1 MSELLKGVS
10 LIHKAMPGGIK
21 PILKEKKTANFA
33 FASVVSNLDIKKG
46 EILNKKNIWVRR
58 PGTGDYSAEEYY
70 SLLGKKIKKNIKKNT
85 QIKKIH
91 FR

>member
-1 MSELLKGVS
+1 MYYLKNWLPNFLNWVDQ
-10 LIHKAMPGGIK
+10 IIK
-21 PILKEKKTANFA
+21 VKKSA
-33 FASVVSNLDIKKG
+33 FKFVL
-46 EILNKKNIWVRR
+46 ILNKKNIWVRR

-91 FR
+91 FS